1 MIRYYI
7 ADIQERCGEYSFN
20 NIVRFALR
28 EPEKDFFNT
37 PEEVSYQQAEK
48 YCDEIAKYWYG
59 GEEEDVAEERDEN
72 WYSFNGG
79 EVAVKYGFHKQ
90 ISKETFEDLGSFVS
104 DHSSWEVSKWMMDNS
119 TLL

>member
-48 YCDEIAKYWYG
+48 YGDELAKYWYDDEEG
-59 GEEEDVAEERDEN
+59 GDEEDEN

-79 EVAVKYGFHKQ
+79 EVAVKYSCHKQ
-90 ISKETFEDLGSFVS
+90 ISKETFEELGSFVS
-104 DHSSWEVSKWMMDNS
+104 DNSSWEVYHAIRG
-119 TLL
+119 